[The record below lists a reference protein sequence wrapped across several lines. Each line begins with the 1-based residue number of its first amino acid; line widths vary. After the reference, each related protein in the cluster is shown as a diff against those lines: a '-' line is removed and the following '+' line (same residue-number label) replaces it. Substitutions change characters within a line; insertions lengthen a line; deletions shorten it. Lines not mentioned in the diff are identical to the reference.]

1 MGRQRIPYIDFMKCL
16 CIMLIVMYH
25 INHDFFN
32 EVMPNLNNALQAFR
46 LPMYYFVS
54 GVFFK
59 LYDGFADFTR
69 RKVNNILVPFVFF
82 VILAY
87 VMHCFEAGVRLAVGA
102 EAINVS
108 PRQLIEPFYLRYW
121 PISTPLWFLL
131 SLFWVNVLFYA
142 LQKLIRP
149 LWGVLIAT
157 VVISVIGYVLGS
169 NKIELP
175 LMFDSS
181 LVAMPYF
188 VLGWGMKRFGALKPG
203 RWDRWGWLVLA
214 VVAVPIYLLSE
225 FINLHFQVFP
235 TYWKLYLLPFV
246 AIIALFWA
254 CKSLPRIPVMCHYG
268 QYSLIILGTHPLFF
282 IPIRAFFEL
291 RLGMEEGIP
300 LTLLVFVLTMLLEWP
315 TIWLLKTY
323 APRFTA
329 QEPFFKSGW
338 KF

>member
-1 MGRQRIPYIDFMKCL
+1 
-16 CIMLIVMYH
+16 
-25 INHDFFN
+25 
-32 EVMPNLNNALQAFR
+32 
-46 LPMYYFVS
+46 
-54 GVFFK
+54 
-59 LYDGFADFTR
+59 
-69 RKVNNILVPFVFF
+69 
-82 VILAY
+82 
-87 VMHCFEAGVRLAVGA
+87 MHCFEAGVRLAVGA

-181 LVAMPYF
+181 LVAMPYL